1 MYHMK
6 PIISSDIHIEYS
18 NSMYKVKPISTDHST
33 ESQKINLNVSGNE
46 LADQS
51 KDSSMEELEARQEVI
66 LRHLKELKERLMSM
80 HKDLKICGKPVQPR
94 VTQPVAAAIAQKPI
108 ESSNLR
114 DIVINANPN
123 NVPFSLVVL
132 KKLWT
137 NRISLTLQFYTH
149 STVSNL
155 PQAAINFQNTCTAQQ
170 PTSSINL
177 NISLIWKNIDNI
189 EMINGSSWPVI
200 GESNILR
207 YLARIGPNE
216 FNYELNGSNCNEVD
230 SQLDIS
236 ELLVAAPTAKD
247 RQVIL
252 KNLNTKLGKNEFFGG
267 TQPSLSDLSLA
278 SAVFQSTADKELPPA
293 LLKWSRKVIGDVN

>member
-1 MYHMK
+1 MK

-18 NSMYKVKPISTDHST
+18 NSMYKVKPISTAHSS

-66 LRHLKELKERLMSM
+66 LRHLKELKERLLSM
-80 HKDLKICGKPVQPR
+80 HKELKICSKPAQAR
-94 VTQPVAAAIAQKPI
+94 MSQPVATAITQKPI

-137 NRISLTLQFYTH
+137 NRISLNFQFYTH

-155 PQAAINFQNTCTAQQ
+155 PQPAVNFQNTCAAHQ
-170 PTSSINL
+170 PTSTTNL

-236 ELLVAAPTAKD
+236 ELIIAAPGAKD
-247 RQVIL
+247 RQIIL
-252 KNLNTKLGKNEFFGG
+252 KNLNAKLGKNEFFGG

-293 LLKWSRKVIGDVN
+293 LLKWSRKVIVEVN